1 MTVYAAGALCWREVN
16 GELKLALVHRGRY
29 NDWSWPKGKVD
40 PGETLPQTA
49 VREILEETGL
59 AIKLGLR
66 IHVSNYVLPNGA
78 HKEVH
83 YWAARVSD
91 AAVARSKFK
100 PDDEVAEVRWVSVL
114 EARALLTYEYDHEV
128 LDKLVALYEANTLRT
143 KPIVVLR
150 HGKAT
155 PRGDWSGEEVKRPL
169 LPQGEVEADLLA
181 ETLAAF
187 NIKRVYTSPWRRC
200 HQTVEPFAQRRGL
213 KIIERSQLSEMGEN
227 KGPQRTRKVVSNIVA
242 DGRAAVICTHRPALP
257 TILDSLA
264 AFGGTSDEIVLH
276 QARALKPGEMMVV
289 HLTPISLHA
298 PRKIVA
304 IEFYEA
310 ASPLG

>member
-1 MTVYAAGALCWREVN
+1 MTVFAAGALCWREVE

-59 AIKLGLR
+59 SIKLGQR
-66 IHVSNYVLPNGA
+66 INVSNYILPNGA

-91 AAVARSKFK
+91 ADVARSKFK
-100 PDDEVAEVRWVSVL
+100 PDDEVAEVRWVTVF
-114 EARALLTYEYDHEV
+114 EARSLLTYEYDHEV
-128 LDKLVALYEANTLRT
+128 LDKLVALAEAKQLRT
-143 KPIVVLR
+143 KPVIVLR

-155 PRGDWSGEEVKRPL
+155 LRADWVGEEVKRPL
-169 LPQGEVEADLLA
+169 LPQGETEAITVA
-181 ETLAAF
+181 PTLAAF

-200 HQTVEPFAQRRGL
+200 HQTVEPYAERRGL
-213 KIIERSQLSEMGEN
+213 KIIERSQLSEMGEA
-227 KGPQRTRKVVSNIVA
+227 KGPQRTRKVVDNIVL
-242 DGRAAVICTHRPALP
+242 DGRPSVICTHRPALP

-264 AFGGTSDEIVLH
+264 RYGGASDEIQLH

-289 HLTPISLHA
+289 HMTPLSLTE

>member
-1 MTVYAAGALCWREVN
+1 LTVFAAGALCWREID
-16 GELKLALVHRGRY
+16 GEIRLALVHRGRY

-49 VREILEETGL
+49 VREIAEETGL
-59 AIKLGLR
+59 SIKLGQR
-66 IHVSNYVLPNGA
+66 IHISNYIMPNGA

-91 AAVARSKFK
+91 AVVARSKFK
-100 PDDEVAEVRWVSVL
+100 PDDEVAEVRWVTVA

-128 LDKLVALYEANTLRT
+128 LDKLVALYQAGTLRT
-143 KPIVVLR
+143 KPVIVLR
-150 HGKAT
+150 HGSAT
-155 PRGDWSGEEVKRPL
+155 LRADWKGEEVKRPL
-169 LPQGEVEADLLA
+169 TPIGAAEAATLA
-181 ETLAAF
+181 PTLAAF
-187 NIKRVYTSPWRRC
+187 NAKRIYTSPWYRC
-200 HQTVEPFAQRRGL
+200 HQTVEPYAQVRGL
-213 KIIERSQLSEMGEN
+213 IIIERSQLSEMGES
-227 KGPQRTRKVVSNIVA
+227 KGPQRTRKMIHKVVL
-242 DGRAAVICTHRPALP
+242 DGRPSVLCTHRPALP

-264 AFGGTSDEIVLH
+264 EFGNASDEIILH

-289 HLTPISLHA
+289 HLTPLSLTE
-298 PRKIVA
+298 PRRIVA

>member
-1 MTVYAAGALCWREVN
+1 MTVYAAGALCWREVD
-16 GELKLALVHRGRY
+16 GELLLALVHRSRY

-59 AIKLGLR
+59 SIKLGQR
-66 IHVSNYVLPNGA
+66 IHVSNYIMPNGA

-91 AAVARSKFK
+91 AVVARSKFK
-100 PDDEVAEVRWVSVL
+100 PDDEVAEVRWVTIA
-114 EARALLTYEYDHEV
+114 EARSLMTYEYDHEV
-128 LDKLVALYEANTLRT
+128 LDNLVGQYEAGALRT
-143 KPIVVLR
+143 KPVIVLR

-155 PRGDWSGEEVKRPL
+155 LRANWRGEEVKRPL
-169 LPQGEVEADLLA
+169 LPAGEIEAQTLA
-181 ETLAAF
+181 PTLAAF
-187 NIKRVYTSPWRRC
+187 NIKRVFTSPWRRC
-200 HQTVEPFAQRRGL
+200 HQTVEPYAFGRGL
-213 KIIERSQLSEMGEN
+213 KIIERSPLSEMGAS
-227 KGPQRTRKVVSNIVA
+227 KGPQRTRKVIENIVE
-242 DGRAAVICTHRPALP
+242 DGRPSVICTHRPALP

-264 AFGGTSDEIVLH
+264 RFGVARDEIVLH

-289 HLTPISLHA
+289 HLTVATSSK
-298 PRKIVA
+298 PRRIAA

-310 ASPLG
+310 TSPLG

>member
-1 MTVYAAGALCWREVN
+1 MTVYAAGALCWREVE

-29 NDWSWPKGKVD
+29 DDWSWPKGKVD

-59 AIKLGLR
+59 SIKLGQR
-66 IHVSNYVLPNGA
+66 IHISNYIMPNGA

-91 AAVARSKFK
+91 ADVARSKFK

-114 EARALLTYEYDHEV
+114 EARSLMTYEYDHEV
-128 LDKLVALYEANTLRT
+128 LDKVVALYEAGRLRT
-143 KPIVVLR
+143 KPVVVLR

-155 PRGDWSGEEVKRPL
+155 LRAEWVGEEVKRPL
-169 LPQGEVEADLLA
+169 LPQGEAEAVIVA
-181 ETLAAF
+181 PTLAAF
-187 NIKRVYTSPWRRC
+187 NIKRIYTSPWRRC
-200 HQTVEPFAQRRGL
+200 HQTVEPYAERRGL

-227 KGPQRTRKVVSNIVA
+227 KGPQRTRKVVDNIVQ
-242 DGRAAVICTHRPALP
+242 DGRPSVICTHRPALP
-257 TILDSLA
+257 TILDALA
-264 AFGGTSDEIVLH
+264 RYGVASDEIQLH

-289 HLTPISLHA
+289 HLTPLSLSE